1 MRPRK
6 AADRFRAIRKAPG
19 RDRRP
24 RTSLDIRH
32 AAASLNPMSA
42 PPARE
47 RFLEQLRLTVAEGTL
62 GKLTLG
68 KPRNEGAGPRNLHVR
83 PVALKSG
90 PHLSFVWRHAD
101 RDVTKNH
108 PHAEALVELERLIGR
123 DFLDAHLFA
132 ADVSAQLECRPDGTA
147 RLRTMR
153 GTGPA
158 APVDAGHDRA
168 KHHAVPADARWLR
181 ELGVTNAQGRPREGM
196 ADKLRQVQRFAEL
209 LTPLIDE
216 AFPPEARPE
225 GTPPLRLIDAG
236 SGKGYLT
243 FALAEVLGAR
253 ARITGIELRPALV
266 ELCNRVARD
275 CSLEDRLGF
284 VAGGIKEVPASGCDG
299 LIALHACDT
308 ATDDA
313 LALGVGAGARLLV
326 VAPCCQKELR
336 PQLTPAPVLAPA
348 LRHGIFAERHAE
360 FATDALRVLLL
371 EWAGY
376 RSRAF
381 EFVSGEHTAKNLM
394 IAAVKAREPGDPD
407 RAQAVRELAAFY
419 GVKHHALAGRL
430 GLDLAPK
437 P

>member
-1 MRPRK
+1 
-6 AADRFRAIRKAPG
+6 
-19 RDRRP
+19 
-24 RTSLDIRH
+24 
-32 AAASLNPMSA
+32 MSA

-47 RFLEQLRLTVAEGTL
+47 RFLELLRRTVADGALT
-62 GKLTLG
+62 KLTLG
-68 KPRNEGAGPRNLHVR
+68 KPKGDAAGPRNLHVR
-83 PVALKSG
+83 PVELKSG

-101 RDVTKNH
+101 RDITKNH
-108 PHAEALVELERLIGR
+108 PPTEAVNELERLIGR

-132 ADVSAQLECRPDGTA
+132 ADVNAQLECRPDGTA
-147 RLRTMR
+147 RLRMMQP
-153 GTGPA
+153 TGA
-158 APVDAGHDRA
+158 AAAKVDRHDRA
-168 KHHAVPADARWLR
+168 KHHPVPADARWLR

-216 AFPPEARPE
+216 AFPGAHGEDA
-225 GTPPLRLIDAG
+225 PPLRLVDAG

-243 FALAEVLGAR
+243 FALAEVLGPR
-253 ARITGIELRPALV
+253 ASITGIELRPALV
-266 ELCNRVARD
+266 ELCNRVARE
-275 CSLEDRLGF
+275 CGLENRLGF
-284 VAGGIKEVPASGCDG
+284 IAGGIKEVPAGGCDG

-313 LALGVGAGARLLV
+313 LALGIGAGARLLV

-394 IAAVKAREPGDPD
+394 IAAVKAREPGDPG
-407 RAQAVRELAAFY
+407 RAQAARELAAFY
-419 GVKHHALAGRL
+419 GVKRHALAAHL

>member
-1 MRPRK
+1 VTTPVARNPQSRE
-6 AADRFRAIRKAPG
+6 
-19 RDRRP
+19 
-24 RTSLDIRH
+24 RTSLDISGG
-32 AAASLNPMSA
+32 AASLPTMPA
-42 PPARE
+42 TPARE
-47 RFLEQLRLTVAEGTL
+47 RFLELLHRTVADGTL
-62 GKLTLG
+62 TKLTLG
-68 KPRNEGAGPRNLHVR
+68 KPGGAADGPRNLHVR

-101 RDVTKNH
+101 RDITKNH
-108 PHAEALVELERLIGR
+108 APAEALAELERLIGK

-132 ADVSAQLECRPDGTA
+132 ADVNAQLECRPDGTA

-153 GTGPA
+153 AADTA
-158 APVDAGHDRA
+158 APVGVGHDRA
-168 KHHAVPADARWLR
+168 KRHPVPADARWLC

-216 AFPPEARPE
+216 AFPEARPE
-225 GTPPLRLIDAG
+225 GAPPLRLVDAG

-243 FALAEVLGAR
+243 FALAEVLGVR
-253 ARITGIELRPALV
+253 ARIIGIELRPALV

-275 CSLEDRLGF
+275 CGWETRLGF
-284 VAGGIKEVPASGCDG
+284 VAGGIKEVPTTGCDG

-313 LALGVGAGARLLV
+313 LALGITAGARLLV

-336 PQLTPAPVLAPA
+336 PQLAPAPVLAPA

-376 RSRAF
+376 RARAF
-381 EFVSGEHTAKNLM
+381 EFISGEHTAKNLM
-394 IAAVKAREPGDPD
+394 IAAVKAREPGDPA
-407 RAQAVRELAAFY
+407 RAQAARELAAFY
-419 GVKHHALAGRL
+419 GVKHHALAKHL
-430 GLDLAPK
+430 GLDLAVK

>member
-1 MRPRK
+1 
-6 AADRFRAIRKAPG
+6 
-19 RDRRP
+19 
-24 RTSLDIRH
+24 
-32 AAASLNPMSA
+32 MSA

-47 RFLEQLRLTVAEGTL
+47 RFLELLRRAVADGSFL
-62 GKLTLG
+62 KLTLG
-68 KPRNEGAGPRNLHVR
+68 KPLGAAAGPRTLHVR
-83 PVALKSG
+83 PVALKTG

-101 RDVTKNH
+101 RDITKNH
-108 PHAEALVELERLIGR
+108 PPADALTGLERLIGR

-132 ADVSAQLECRPDGTA
+132 ADVNAQLECRPEGTDRLKTMRVAGTA
-147 RLRTMR
+147 ASTE
-153 GTGPA
+153 
-158 APVDAGHDRA
+158 AGHDRV
-168 KHHAVPADARWLR
+168 KRHPVPTEARWLH
-181 ELGVTNAQGRPREGM
+181 ELGVTNAQGRPREGI

-209 LTPLIDE
+209 LAPLIDE
-216 AFPPEARPE
+216 AFPD
-225 GTPPLRLIDAG
+225 TPRAGAAPLRLVDAG

-243 FALAEVLGAR
+243 FALAEVLGER

-275 CSLEDRLGF
+275 CGLDGRLGF
-284 VAGGIKEVPASGCDG
+284 VAGGIKEVPATGCDG

-336 PQLTPAPVLAPA
+336 PQLTPAAVLAPA

-376 RSRAF
+376 RTRAF
-381 EFVSGEHTAKNLM
+381 EFISGEHTAKNLM
-394 IAAVKAREPGDPD
+394 IAAVKTREPADPV
-407 RAQAVRELAAFY
+407 RAQAVRDLAGFY
-419 GVKHHALAGRL
+419 GVKHHALAKHL
-430 GLDLAPK
+430 GLNLAAK